1 MILLVLSPVLT
12 GIMMAV
18 VPVVVFG
25 AVGYGKFL
33 QKVSKKYQKS
43 LSKGGEVRQFS
54 KGGEV
59 WQFSKAR

>member
-54 KGGEV
+54 KAG
-59 WQFSKAR
+59 